1 MSVPIAIP
9 DNRAESLVAP
19 GSSRVFKAE
28 NGMLAAALSL
38 MALIPVAEMV
48 LRALLHTGIFGAA
61 AIVQHLGLAV
71 GMLGAGVAAR
81 NGRLLALSVL
91 PLLLEGRKR
100 VIITTVAYAVAA
112 AVCLLLAAAGVQF
125 VSAERLAG
133 KWLTHGVPIWTV
145 QALIPMGFS
154 IIAWRLLRHAIP
166 SLAARGALLVAVGL
180 FVFILAPQSPPPAP
194 VMQGALVVL
203 AVAALLGAPL
213 FAILGGIALT
223 LIWGEGYPLA
233 SVAVDHYR
241 MVVNPTLPAIPLFTL
256 AGYFLA
262 ESGAPRRLLRVFQS
276 LFGSWRGGAA
286 GVAVVGSTLLTSV
299 TGASGVTILAL
310 GGLLLPMLMRWGY
323 HERPAVGVVA
333 GAGLPGVLLAPSLPL
348 ILYAIVAEVS
358 VQDIFL
364 GALPPALLMIL
375 LVFLWSRWQGSD
387 SPREVGQFVRG
398 EAYAALRDAKWE
410 LALPVV
416 AVIALFSGLATPVE
430 AAAITALYAFVVEV
444 LIHRDLK
451 LVTDVPRVMVECGL
465 LVGGILLIL
474 GVALGL
480 TNYLVDAQLPE
491 RLTVWIEET
500 VRHRWLFLLA
510 LNLFLLLAG
519 CLMDVYS
526 AIIVLTPLIVPIGRA
541 FDVDPVHLGV
551 VFLANLELGYLTP
564 PVGIN
569 LFYAAYRFNR
579 PLLEVCRTVATLIP
593 VLALG
598 VLVITYAPIL
608 SRLLPDLFR

>member
-9 DNRAESLVAP
+9 DNRAESPAAP
-19 GSSRVFKAE
+19 GSSRIFKAE
-28 NGMLAAALSL
+28 NGMLAAALAL
-38 MALIPVAEMV
+38 MALIPVTEMV

-61 AIVQHLGLAV
+61 AVVQHLGLAV
-71 GMLGAGVAAR
+71 GMLGGGVAAR

-100 VIITTVAYAVAA
+100 AIVTTVAYAVGA
-112 AVCLLLAAAGVQF
+112 AVCVLLAWAGVQF

-133 KWLTHGVPIWTV
+133 KWLTHGVPVWTV
-145 QALIPMGFS
+145 QALIPAGFLV
-154 IIAWRLLRHAIP
+154 IAWRLLRHAIP
-166 SLAARGALLVAVGL
+166 SLTARSTMLITVGL
-180 FVFILAPQSPPPAP
+180 LIYVFVPESAPPAP
-194 VMQGALVVL
+194 FVQGALVVL

-262 ESGAPRRLLRVFQS
+262 ESGAPRRLLRVFHA
-276 LFGSWRGGAA
+276 LFGSWRSGAA

-323 HERPAVGVVA
+323 HERRAVGVIA

-364 GALPPALLMIL
+364 GALPPALLMIV
-375 LVFLWSRWQGSD
+375 LVLFWSRWQGSD
-387 SPREVGQFVRG
+387 SPREVGRFDRV
-398 EAYAALRDAKWE
+398 EAYAALLDARWE

-491 RLTVWIEET
+491 QLTVWIEET

-526 AIIVLTPLIVPIGRA
+526 AIIVLVPLVVPIGCA
-541 FDVDPVHLGV
+541 FGVDPVHLGV
-551 VFLANLELGYLTP
+551 LFLANLELGYLTP

-579 PLLEVCRTVATLIP
+579 PLLEVCGNVASLIP
-593 VLALG
+593 LLAVG
-598 VLVITYAPIL
+598 VLVITYVPAL
-608 SRLLPDLFR
+608 SRVLPDLFR